1 MPHQATDGDTSA
13 EAIELDR
20 TARSGPRE
28 AAMQPCLACG
38 RTFPLTPENH
48 DGYGP
53 VCPNC
58 GCLV

>member
-1 MPHQATDGDTSA
+1 MPHQATGGDASTESF
-13 EAIELDR
+13 EADR
-20 TARSGPRE
+20 PPGEGGHEPAI
-28 AAMQPCLACG
+28 QPCLACG
-38 RTFPLTPENH
+38 RTFPLTAENH